1 MKIIF
6 IAKKL
11 ESASYL
17 FYKKSFSRMKKID
30 SQISID
36 FHSIYDDYDYQ
47 NYDFVFFMGG
57 AIEVK
62 KAKDINSGIKCVV
75 IDSRYG
81 HKDSLENIDLVVS
94 NGFENYLFNNSSAYK
109 NFIYPTYPE
118 LSFLNNHSKKNNNL
132 ILGYHGNKIHLE
144 SMLPRITD
152 SIKELNK
159 KYTTELWAMYNLKNL
174 GKSKKI
180 TSNKLGFKVKHIQY
194 SYDNYNKYLSQADI
208 GLVPQLIPYEDNLIS
223 KLISK
228 ISFGSSNMSYGD
240 YLLRFKDTTNLG
252 RHFVFS
258 QLRIPIIS
266 DITPS
271 SISFIKNEKNGFLAY
286 TSKNWLDYLLN
297 LAAND
302 KLRKNIA
309 NEAFNDWSKNY
320 SHDKLNIKFINLL
333 KSL

>member
-17 FYKKSFSRMKKID
+17 FYKDSFSKMKKID

-36 FHSIYDDYDYQ
+36 FHSINDDFDYQ
-47 NYDFVFFMGG
+47 KYDFVFFMGG
-57 AIEVK
+57 AIDLK
-62 KAKDINSGIKCVV
+62 KAKDINSSIKCVV

-81 HKDSLENIDLVVS
+81 HKDRFENIDLVVS
-94 NGFENYLFNNSSAYK
+94 NGFENYLHNYSSAYK
-109 NFIYPTYPE
+109 NFTYPTYPE
-118 LSFLNNHSKKNNNL
+118 VNFLDKYPKKNNNL
-132 ILGYHGNKIHLE
+132 ILGYHGNKIHFE
-144 SMLPRITD
+144 AMLPRITD

-159 KYTTELWAMYNLKNL
+159 KYTTELWAMYNLNSL

-194 SYDNYNKYLSQADI
+194 SYDNYAKYLSQTDI
-208 GLVPQLIPYEDNLIS
+208 GLIPQLIPYKDNLIS
-223 KLISK
+223 RLISTK
-228 ISFGSSNMSYGD
+228 SFSKFKMSYGD
-240 YLLRFKDTTNLG
+240 YLMRFKDTTNLG
-252 RHFVFS
+252 RHFIFC

-271 SISFIKNEKNGFLAY
+271 SMSFIKNEKNGFLAY

-297 LAAND
+297 LAANVN
-302 KLRKNIA
+302 LRKNIA
-309 NEAFNDWSKNY
+309 NEAYNDWSKNY
-320 SHDKLNIKFINLL
+320 SHDKLNIEFINLL